1 MVLLKVKARFAASF
15 HILHWTRRWG
25 MIISGLWL
33 LLLKH
38 DTSAS
43 FQPSL
48 HQLLRYRRAERAFQ
62 LSCLCI
68 IKADTILQYNAQ
80 TYYST
85 SLLSDSLLII
95 EFVILKVRSCPC
107 RIKAPLS
114 SQHRYSLK
122 DKLLWN
128 SSLFHGISLLKYC
141 SVHILQGEV
150 QGRVFSSA

>member
-1 MVLLKVKARFAASF
+1 
-15 HILHWTRRWG
+15 
-25 MIISGLWL
+25 MIITGLWLLL

-95 EFVILKVRSCPC
+95 EFVILKVRSCPR
-107 RIKAPLS
+107 RIKASIS

-122 DKLLWN
+122 DELVSN
-128 SSLFHGISLLKYC
+128 SSLFLSTSLLKYC

-150 QGRVFSSA
+150 QGRVFGSD

>member
-1 MVLLKVKARFAASF
+1 
-15 HILHWTRRWG
+15 
-25 MIISGLWL
+25 MIITGLWL
-33 LLLKH
+33 LLLKN

-107 RIKAPLS
+107 RIKAHLS

-122 DKLLWN
+122 TSYSQTVLSFTVPLCSNTVVCTLYKVKY
-128 SSLFHGISLLKYC
+128 SGGCSAPIRHGFL
-141 SVHILQGEV
+141 
-150 QGRVFSSA
+150 A